1 MQHCFLN
8 ENECRKL
15 ITKYMG
21 NFKNSINISR
31 TYPNSIILH
40 KGIYNL
46 KSIWKVQM
54 EALISNF
61 TNRLNNIGP
70 TGKSTKIRLK
80 DAQILNWKPSN
91 IIRTQTSNN
100 FSIRGNFQAQVLALI
115 YSIGITYQGKDLL
128 NTFE

>member
-15 ITKYMG
+15 ITKYME
-21 NFKNSINISR
+21 NFKNAINISR
-31 TYPNSIILH
+31 TCPNSIMLH

-46 KSIWKVQM
+46 KSIWEVQM

-70 TGKSTKIRLK
+70 TGKSMKIRLK
-80 DAQILNWKPSN
+80 DAQILNWEPSN
-91 IIRTQTSNN
+91 IIRTQISND
-100 FSIRGNFQAQVLALI
+100 FSTRGNFQAQALALTHN
-115 YSIGITYQGKDLL
+115 IGITY
-128 NTFE
+128 